1 MYAIGI
7 DVGTTN
13 CKVCLYRISDFE
25 LIKKYSFITPKN
37 VTDFGSDFEIN
48 DLWQGLVEGLSTVA
62 KGIADP
68 DDIISISVASVGE
81 AGVLMDADDNVIG
94 PVMTWYDT
102 RAQRQL
108 ERVISR
114 ISESRLYEITGIPA
128 HSNYSLNKILWL
140 MENIDTK
147 PASWLCMAEYVA
159 FRLSGVKRAEYS
171 LASRTLAFDIN
182 SNCWSEEICSAIDL
196 PVSLFSPLVTAG
208 EPIGSLMP
216 CISDLTGISPNTK
229 ISISGHDHM
238 VGSVAVGITTEDQ
251 ILNSTGTTE
260 GLLVVRARPS
270 SDPAYFQAQV
280 SNGHHV
286 LPDAY
291 TLYASL
297 PSAGYAIEW
306 FTNLFNL
313 KSADFNCMTLWL
325 MKKGAADKPSD
336 SFLIPHLRGSGPP
349 KRSIHAKGLV
359 YGIEDQTDP
368 EEFLKAVFHGLCY
381 ELRHLLE
388 TYENLSG
395 QHWESMMVIGAA
407 CQNPYWLQLKAT
419 ILNREIV
426 ACKVPEAVS
435 RGAALLG
442 ARGAGHEPENYQ
454 LPQEVLVRYQPNKES
469 AEGFSVIYHQIYKS
483 LYETKTRIEN
493 QMSRM

>member
-13 CKVCLYRISDFE
+13 CKVCLYRISDME
-25 LIKKYSFITPKN
+25 LIKKHSFITPKIN
-37 VTDFGSDFEIN
+37 TEHGSDFDISQ
-48 DLWQGLVEGLSTVA
+48 LW
-62 KGIADP
+62 KGIIDGIS
-68 DDIISISVASVGE
+68 IIAKSVKNIASISVASVGE
-81 AGVLMDADDNVIG
+81 AGVLLDADNNVIG

-102 RAQRQL
+102 RTQPQL
-108 ERVISR
+108 EHVISR

-140 MENIDTK
+140 IEHCGNKK
-147 PASWLCMAEYVA
+147 PASWLCIAEYVA
-159 FRLSGVKRAEYS
+159 FCLSGVKRAEHS
-171 LASRTLAFDIN
+171 LASRTLAFDIKRD
-182 SNCWSEEICSAIDL
+182 CWSEEICSALEIPL
-196 PVSLFSPLVTAG
+196 SLFSPLIAAG
-208 EPIGSLMP
+208 EPMGTLLAEVSEM
-216 CISDLTGISPNTK
+216 TGISPQAK
-229 ISISGHDHM
+229 ISIAGHDHM
-238 VGSVAVGITTEDQ
+238 VGSVAVGITNEEQ

-260 GLLVVRARPS
+260 GLLVVRKEPS
-270 SDPAYFQAQV
+270 ATEQYYQSRV

-286 LPDAY
+286 LRDAY

-306 FTNLFNL
+306 YTKLFNL
-313 KSADFNCMTLWL
+313 KPADFNCMTQWL
-325 MKKGAADKPSD
+325 MSKGAANTPTD

-349 KRSIHAKGLV
+349 RRSIFAKGLV
-359 YGIEDQTDP
+359 YGVEDQTDS

-388 TYENLSG
+388 TYESLTGS
-395 QHWESMMVIGAA
+395 HWKSVMVIGAA

-426 ACKVPEAVS
+426 ACKIPEAVS

-442 ARGAGHEPENYQ
+442 ARGAGFEPENIS
-454 LPQEVLVRYQPNKES
+454 LPADALERYQPDEQSSK
-469 AEGFSVIYHQIYKS
+469 GFSIVYQQIYKN
-483 LYETKTRIEN
+483 LYETKIQIEN
-493 QMSRM
+493 QMNRM